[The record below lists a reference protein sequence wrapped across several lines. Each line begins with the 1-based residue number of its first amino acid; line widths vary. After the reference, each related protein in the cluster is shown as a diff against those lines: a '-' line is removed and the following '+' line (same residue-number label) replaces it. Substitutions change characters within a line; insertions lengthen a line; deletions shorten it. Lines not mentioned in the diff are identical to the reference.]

1 MRALPVLVLA
11 CLAFTAAGCG
21 GNGEEPRVQT
31 PPPPV
36 DLDVTAPDDLA
47 TVRTGAVEVR
57 GSVSP
62 AGAVVTVLG
71 RPAAVSGGGSF
82 SARVALDPGDNV
94 IDVMATAR
102 GRGPAMTAFRVTR
115 EVPVEVPDLDGLEV
129 PAVEQRL
136 GAAALGVDV
145 ERGGGLLE
153 ELLPGEPA
161 VCEQDPEPGAKV
173 RRGTTV
179 HVVVAKSC

>member
-1 MRALPVLVLA
+1 MRPLPLLVFA
-11 CLAFTAAGCG
+11 CLAAAVAGCG
-21 GNGEEPRVQT
+21 GGEEPRAQK
-31 PPPPV
+31 PPRPV
-36 DLDVTAPDDLA
+36 ELDVTSPVDMA
-47 TVRTGAVEVR
+47 TVRAASVEVR
-57 GSVSP
+57 GTVSP
-62 AGAVVTVLG
+62 AGASVRVLG
-71 RPAAVSGGGSF
+71 QAATVSGGGTF
-82 SARVALDPGDNV
+82 SARVPLDPGNNV

-102 GRGPAMTAFRVTR
+102 GRGPGLAAFRVTR

-129 PAVEQRL
+129 AAVQEKL
-136 GAAALGVDV
+136 DAVGLGVEV

-173 RRGTTV
+173 RRGTLV